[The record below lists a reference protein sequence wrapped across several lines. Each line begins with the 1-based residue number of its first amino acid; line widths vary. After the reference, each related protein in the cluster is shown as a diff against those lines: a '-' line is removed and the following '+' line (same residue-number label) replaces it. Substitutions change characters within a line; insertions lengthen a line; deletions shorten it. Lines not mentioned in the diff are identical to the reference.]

1 MMPRGRPKGTKY
13 PNGIG
18 NAIWQAV
25 QIKRADGRHH
35 VNRASEL
42 VAKDIAK
49 HLPTWKMSGER
60 IRHIYAAVEKRRAS
74 EPEFEKWT
82 SENLGE
88 TRKGLEALA
97 TRKFVLLPYK
107 LKALQGDAY
116 ILITLSKKP
125 SLNLVK

>member
-1 MMPRGRPKGTKY
+1 MPRGRPKGTKY

-18 NAIWQAV
+18 NAIWQTV
-25 QIKRADGRHH
+25 EIKRADGRHH

-107 LKALQGDAY
+107 LKGQGDSY